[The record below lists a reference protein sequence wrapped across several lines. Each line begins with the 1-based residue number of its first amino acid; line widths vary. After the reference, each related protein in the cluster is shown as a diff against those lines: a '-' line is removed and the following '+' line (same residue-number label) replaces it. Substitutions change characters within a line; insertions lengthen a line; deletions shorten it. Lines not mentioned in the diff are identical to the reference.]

1 LNAIQSSGKTLHNLI
16 NDILDFTKIE
26 AGMLEINKEI
36 IDIKKLILEIKN
48 TFTFII
54 KEKKIDFLLDFDKEL
69 PSQFYLDEFRLKQ
82 VIINLVGNA
91 IKFTDNG
98 YIKISVIFHDNKKSF
113 NSLNITVEDTG
124 IGIPLEAQS
133 KIFNVFQQ
141 QDNQDTTKYGG
152 TGLGLSIS
160 LKLIKLMHGEINI
173 ESQLGIGSKFT
184 ISLTNILV
192 STDKSPDSSLN
203 VADTSEKIDFKP
215 ATVLIVDDVES
226 NRELI
231 KGYLDDYN
239 FKFLEADN
247 GLTAI
252 EISEESKPDLILMD
266 LRMPGMDGYEKKKK
280 IKENSTIP
288 IVILTASNMDSEKSN
303 YLKYMIDG
311 YLLKPVSRANILNEL
326 KKHLKFTIIP
336 KVQVKEETDGALI
349 EIAPI
354 DKKVIEHLNTELMK
368 EWESL
373 KKRKPI
379 EKLKV
384 FSNKLIKLGKDN
396 QITTIEDYGNSLL
409 NSVNLFDITEITN
422 KLNEFPKLVANLN

>member
-1 LNAIQSSGKTLHNLI
+1 
-16 NDILDFTKIE
+16 
-26 AGMLEINKEI
+26 
-36 IDIKKLILEIKN
+36 
-48 TFTFII
+48 
-54 KEKKIDFLLDFDKEL
+54 
-69 PSQFYLDEFRLKQ
+69 
-82 VIINLVGNA
+82 
-91 IKFTDNG
+91 
-98 YIKISVIFHDNKKSF
+98 
-113 NSLNITVEDTG
+113 
-124 IGIPLEAQS
+124 
-133 KIFNVFQQ
+133 
-141 QDNQDTTKYGG
+141 
-152 TGLGLSIS
+152 
-160 LKLIKLMHGEINI
+160 
-173 ESQLGIGSKFT
+173 
-184 ISLTNILV
+184 
-192 STDKSPDSSLN
+192 
-203 VADTSEKIDFKP
+203 
-215 ATVLIVDDVES
+215 
-226 NRELI
+226 
-231 KGYLDDYN
+231 
-239 FKFLEADN
+239 
-247 GLTAI
+247 
-252 EISEESKPDLILMD
+252 
-266 LRMPGMDGYEKKKK
+266 MPGMDGYESSKK